1 MQAFK
6 IKAFSKW
13 ASGEGLSD
21 DVLASAVVEMEKG
34 LIDAKLGAQVVKK
47 RVALPGRGKRGSTR
61 TLVAFRQGNKAFF
74 IYGFAKNERANISD
88 KELRALKM
96 LAKELMNYTAAALT
110 KAMKAGELIEIEVN
124 DDG

>member
-6 IKAFSKW
+6 IKAFAKW
-13 ASGEGLSD
+13 ANGEGLSD
-21 DVLASAVVEMEKG
+21 DALASAVVEMDKG
-34 LIDAKLGAQVVKK
+34 LIDAKLGGQVVKK
-47 RVALPGRGKRGSTR
+47 RVALPGRGKRGGTR

-74 IYGFAKNERANISD
+74 IYGFAKNERANVSN

-110 KAMKAGELIEIEVN
+110 SAMKAGELIEIEVN
-124 DDG
+124 DNG

>member
-6 IKAFSKW
+6 VKAFAKW

-21 DVLASAVVEMEKG
+21 GALASAVVEMEHG
-34 LIDAKLGAQVVKK
+34 LIDARLGGQVIKK
-47 RVALPGRGKRGSTR
+47 RVALPGRGKRGSAR
-61 TLVAFRQGNKAFF
+61 TLVAFKQGDKVFF
-74 IYGFAKNERANISD
+74 TYGFAKNERANVSD

-96 LAKELMNYTAAALT
+96 LAKELLNYAAPVLA

>member
-1 MQAFK
+1 MQVFK
-6 IKAFSKW
+6 IKAFAKW

-21 DVLASAVVEMEKG
+21 DALASAVIEMEKG
-34 LIDAKLGAQVVKK
+34 LIDAKLGGQVVKK

-88 KELRALKM
+88 KELRSLRM
-96 LAKELMNYTAAALT
+96 LAKELMSYTAAALT
-110 KAMKAGELIEIEVN
+110 EAMKAGELIKIEVN
-124 DDG
+124 DNG